1 MKQKLLHLY
10 IANILFFSLGLPLYG
25 KDENKKLSIASK
37 WIKKTIL
44 KNLNFLPY
52 VEYKPSIEPSKSGNI
67 LLTELRVFENIIDD
81 HIKFEY
87 DVNQKLILEKGNR
100 IDEIYNIITRK
111 RKLWKKRRRKD
122 PIENVISDINYI
134 RGLTS
139 RYETWGPKWDDQ
151 SNLVKS
157 DLNLDEIDLVQFELR
172 RLSKKH
178 QHIIIKQK
186 I

>member
-10 IANILFFSLGLPLYG
+10 IAIILLFSLSLPLYG
-25 KDENKKLSIASK
+25 KDDTKKLFIASK

-52 VEYKPSIEPSKSGNI
+52 IEYKPSIKPSKSGNI
-67 LLTELRVFENIIDD
+67 LLTELKVFENIIDD
-81 HIKFEY
+81 HLRFEY
-87 DVNQKLILEKGNR
+87 AVNQKLILEKGNR
-100 IDEIYNIITRK
+100 VDEIYKVITK
-111 RKLWKKRRRKD
+111 KKKLWNKRRRKD
-122 PIENVISDINYI
+122 SIENVISDINYI

-139 RYETWGPKWDDQ
+139 RYEPWGPKWGDQ
-151 SNLVKS
+151 TDFLKS

-178 QHIIIKQK
+178 RHIIIKQK

>member
-1 MKQKLLHLY
+1 LKQKLLHLY
-10 IANILFFSLGLPLYG
+10 IANILLFSLGLPLYG
-25 KDENKKLSIASK
+25 KDDTKKLLIASK
-37 WIKKTIL
+37 WIKRTIL

-52 VEYKPSIEPSKSGNI
+52 IEYKPTIKPSKSGNI
-67 LLTELRVFENIIDD
+67 LLTELKVFENIIDD

-111 RKLWKKRRRKD
+111 RKLWRTRRRKD
-122 PIENVISDINYI
+122 PIEDIISDINYI

-139 RYETWGPKWDDQ
+139 RYERWGPKWDDQ
-151 SNLVKS
+151 TDILKS
-157 DLNLDEIDLVQFELR
+157 DLNLDEIDLVQFEIR

-178 QHIIIKQK
+178 RHMITKQK

>member
-10 IANILFFSLGLPLYG
+10 IANILLFSLGLPLYG
-25 KDENKKLSIASK
+25 KDDTKKLLIASK
-37 WIKKTIL
+37 WIKRTIL

-52 VEYKPSIEPSKSGNI
+52 IEYKPTIKPSKSGNI
-67 LLTELRVFENIIDD
+67 LLTELKVFENIIDD

-100 IDEIYNIITRK
+100 IDKMYNIITRK
-111 RKLWKKRRRKD
+111 RKLWSKRRRKD
-122 PIENVISDINYI
+122 PIEDIISDINYI

-139 RYETWGPKWDDQ
+139 RYERWGPKWDDQ
-151 SNLVKS
+151 TDILKS
-157 DLNLDEIDLVQFELR
+157 DLNLDEIDLVQFEIR

-178 QHIIIKQK
+178 RHMITKQK